1 PHLYQLRDEYFARSL
16 VQAIH
21 AGTPEALT
29 RIRSQVHP
37 GVFVF
42 DMLQP
47 VFCQDLLEEI
57 ACFENW
63 CRYRELPLLR
73 PNSMNHYGIILNTLG
88 FGPFLDQL
96 MTEYITPFA
105 AREYADIGGD
115 TLDGHHGFIVE
126 YQVGKDVK
134 LDFHVDASEV
144 TLNVCLGKSFTGG
157 ELYF

>member
-1 PHLYQLRDEYFARSL
+1 MAIRRARTMNYQQLRGMVEQEYERLHPHLYQLRDEYFARSL

-96 MTEYITPFA
+96 MTEYIT
-105 AREYADIGGD
+105 
-115 TLDGHHGFIVE
+115 
-126 YQVGKDVK
+126 
-134 LDFHVDASEV
+134 
-144 TLNVCLGKSFTGG
+144 
-157 ELYF
+157 